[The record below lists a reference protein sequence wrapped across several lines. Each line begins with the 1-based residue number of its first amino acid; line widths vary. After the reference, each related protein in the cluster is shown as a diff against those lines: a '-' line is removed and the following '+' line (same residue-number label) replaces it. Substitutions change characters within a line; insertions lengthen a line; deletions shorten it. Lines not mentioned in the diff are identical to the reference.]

1 MSSLKS
7 INARPSA
14 KVDPKRRLNIVLPEA
29 SWDRLERLKEDLE
42 AETITEVVKDSFR
55 LLEYVV
61 SLHKAGASLQV
72 VQPNGEVRGL
82 EIFKI
87 TTPTTD

>member
-1 MSSLKS
+1 MSNLPTRP
-7 INARPSA
+7 ARSSA
-14 KVDPKRRLNIVLPEA
+14 KVDPKKRLNIVLPEA
-29 SWDRLERLKEDLE
+29 SWDRLERLKDDLE

-87 TTPTTD
+87 TAPQSD

>member
-1 MSSLKS
+1 MSNLPKQR
-7 INARPSA
+7 ARSSA
-14 KVDPKRRLNIVLPEA
+14 KVDPKKRLNIVLPDA
-29 SWDRLERLKEDLE
+29 SWDRLERLKVDLE

-61 SLHKAGASLQV
+61 SLHKSGASLQI

-82 EIFKI
+82 EILKI
-87 TTPTTD
+87 TTPQAD

>member
-1 MSSLKS
+1 MSNLPKQNTRS
-7 INARPSA
+7 SA
-14 KVDPKRRLNIVLPEA
+14 KVDPKKRLNIILPDS

-61 SLHKAGASLQV
+61 ALTKSGAGFQIRM
-72 VQPNGEVRGL
+72 PDGEVRTL
-82 EIFKI
+82 ELFKI
-87 TTPTTD
+87 TTRTE